1 MGPPLRR
8 RTYRATIIFNV
19 IFSGNNIV
27 MPSSVE
33 FTAVCFGPGLLPGG
47 QRVAARITASA
58 LLVSVAPG
66 RDESVAW
73 SEVRVTSGGF
83 DHQQMLLSWT
93 RDDAQWSLMPVDAA
107 ARNLLVAHA
116 PPEMQ
121 VPLAHW
127 NKSVARTRR
136 GFHLGWAALGALV
149 LSPLVLVLIFWW
161 QAERVVGWVVD
172 QVSPQTEQELGKLIF
187 AQVEASTPLIKD
199 GPALDAIR
207 DIGTRLTAGSQYS
220 YHWYIAKDPLINAFA
235 MPGGYVVVNAGLIQ
249 AADNAEEVA
258 GVLAHEVQHVE
269 RRHSLKGMVQNLGWS
284 AAINLALGQIGADA
298 WGDMATQLGS
308 LKFGRDYE
316 TEADVLGLAA
326 LNKAHIDA
334 HGMLRFFEKLQQQ
347 DGTTITLLSTHPASA
362 DRLAALKI
370 AVNKQVLSAVQP
382 LPYDWAT
389 IKAEVKGR

>member
-1 MGPPLRR
+1 M
-8 RTYRATIIFNV
+8 
-19 IFSGNNIV
+19 
-27 MPSSVE
+27 MSSSLE

-47 QRVAARITASA
+47 QRVTARITVPE
-58 LLVSVAPG
+58 LLVSVVPE

-73 SEVRVTSGGF
+73 PQLRVTSGGF

-93 RDDAQWSLMPVDAA
+93 RGEEQWSLMPVDAA
-107 ARNLLVAHA
+107 ARELLVAHA
-116 PPEMQ
+116 PPEMHAA
-121 VPLAHW
+121 LAQW

-136 GFHLGWAALGALV
+136 GFHFGWAALGALV
-149 LSPLVLVLIFWW
+149 ASPLLLVLIFWW
-161 QAERVVGWVVD
+161 QSERVVGWVVD
-172 QVSPQTEQELGKLIF
+172 RISPQTEQELGKLIF

-207 DIGTRLTAGSQYS
+207 DIGTRLTAGSKYS
-220 YHWYIAKDPLINAFA
+220 YHWYIAKDAQVNAFA

-249 AADNAEEVA
+249 AADTAEEVA

-284 AAINLALGQIGADA
+284 VAVNLALGQVGADA
-298 WGDMATQLGS
+298 WAGMATQLGG

-326 LNKAHIDA
+326 LTKAHIDA

-347 DGTTITLLSTHPASA
+347 DGTTITLLSTHPATA
-362 DRLAALKI
+362 DRLAALKK
-370 AVNKQVLSAVQP
+370 AVSEQGAGSIQP
-382 LPYDWAT
+382 LPYDWAA
-389 IKAEVKGR
+389 IKLEVKGR

>member
-1 MGPPLRR
+1 M
-8 RTYRATIIFNV
+8 
-19 IFSGNNIV
+19 
-27 MPSSVE
+27 SSALE

-47 QRVAARITASA
+47 QRVTTRITAPV

-73 SEVRVTSGGF
+73 SELCITSGGF

-93 RDDAQWSLMPVDAA
+93 RDDQPWSLMPVDAA
-107 ARNLLVAHA
+107 AREMLVTHA
-116 PPEMQ
+116 PPVMQ

-127 NKSVARTRR
+127 NKNVARTRR
-136 GFHLGWAALGALV
+136 GFHLGWAVLGALV

-172 QVSPQTEQELGKLIF
+172 HVSPKTEQELGKLIF
-187 AQVEASTPLIKD
+187 AQVEASTALIKD

-207 DIGTRLTAGSQYS
+207 DIGTRLTAGSPYS

-269 RRHSLKGMVQNLGWS
+269 RRHSLKGMVQNLGWNV
-284 AAINLALGQIGADA
+284 AISLALGQIGADA
-298 WGDMATQLGS
+298 WSGMATQLGS

-334 HGMLRFFEKLQQQ
+334 HGMLRFFEKLQQK
-347 DGTTITLLSTHPASA
+347 DGATITLLSTHPATT
-362 DRLAALKI
+362 DRLDALKM
-370 AVNKQVLSAVQP
+370 AVNKQVPGEIQP
-382 LPYDWAT
+382 LAYDWTT
-389 IKAEVKGR
+389 IKAELKGR